1 MPDVILAS
9 ASPRRR
15 ELLTRIGVAHVV
27 APADVDESVLPGERP
42 SAYVE
47 RLARAKAAAL
57 AAKAPTRVIVAAD
70 TTVVLDDDILGKPTG
85 PDDARAMLARLVGR
99 THQVLTAVAVQRGT
113 DVAAAVDVVDVRMR
127 HVSDSIIADYV
138 ATGEPLDKAGAY
150 GIQGYGGALV
160 EGITGDF
167 FAVMGLGLAT
177 TVRLLDAVGVPW
189 GFRSPSPP
197 DPRPTPGPAGSFP

>member
-27 APADVDESVLPGERP
+27 APADVDESVQPGERP
-42 SAYVE
+42 AAYVE

-85 PDDARAMLARLVGR
+85 PDDARAMLRRLVGR
-99 THQVLTAVAVQRGT
+99 THQVLTAVAVQRGAE
-113 DVAAAVDVVDVRMR
+113 VAAAVDVVDVRMR
-127 HVSDSIIADYV
+127 HVPESVIADYV

-150 GIQGYGGALV
+150 GIQGYGGVLV